1 MLVNIFIVGE
11 VNWDEIE
18 KLLLILVDE
27 NVTKEELENL
37 VNDEEID
44 GLNEREWEGSVS
56 ETVAVVLELVKG
68 DDTSVDNC
76 FFVSV

>member
-1 MLVNIFIVGE
+1 M
-11 VNWDEIE
+11 
-18 KLLLILVDE
+18 
-27 NVTKEELENL
+27 EELENL

-56 ETVAVVLELVKG
+56 ETVAAVLELVLG

-76 FFVSV
+76 FFVSE

>member
-1 MLVNIFIVGE
+1 MKMEG
-11 VNWDEIE
+11 NWDEIE

-56 ETVAVVLELVKG
+56 ETVVAVLKSVKG
-68 DDTSVDNC
+68 DDTSVGDC
-76 FFVSV
+76 FFVSE